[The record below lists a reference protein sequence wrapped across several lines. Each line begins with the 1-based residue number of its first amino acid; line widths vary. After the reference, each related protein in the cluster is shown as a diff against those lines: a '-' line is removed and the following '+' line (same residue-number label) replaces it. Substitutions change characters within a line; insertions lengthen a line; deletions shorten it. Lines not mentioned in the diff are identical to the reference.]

1 MLLLHT
7 RHQDQAL
14 SPTWCLQLAQKPLSN
29 VALPQPS
36 RATTPSH
43 REHPAQQT
51 LQAADTSH
59 AHLFMV
65 LDAHA
70 QRVDEDG
77 DHDPSVEVL
86 ALHDPLQLAA
96 ERLPQAGDLVPL
108 LGFLLLP
115 LPPAPLLLQL
125 VPVVAVP
132 QVLGELVDAV
142 AVGVAAVRLTEGELG
157 VLQEAGAEG
166 AVLQLAAQRA
176 ARRAGQWAGHAQPRQ
191 PAGCPPQTC
200 NGRVHCELLV
210 PMASLQHGSHALCI
224 PTWVAEVA
232 SATSLNQALQDSIL
246 PSGSQSAS
254 FFPLFCSLQSPT
266 PTLQPY
272 PRAEGPLLAV

>member
-1 MLLLHT
+1 M
-7 RHQDQAL
+7 
-14 SPTWCLQLAQKPLSN
+14 
-29 VALPQPS
+29 ALPQPS

-59 AHLFMV
+59 AHLFVV

-210 PMASLQHGSHALCI
+210 PMASLQHGSHALCTPHMGGRSGFCYVLESSLAGLHLTKRLSICLIFPSVLLSPI
-224 PTWVAEVA
+224 PNTH
-232 SATSLNQALQDSIL
+232 
-246 PSGSQSAS
+246 PSTLSQ
-254 FFPLFCSLQSPT
+254 
-266 PTLQPY
+266 
-272 PRAEGPLLAV
+272 G